1 MGADDKWARFRKFCD
16 GVRAIAPG
24 VEIHIRPSEA
34 VKEHWS
40 ILVHVGAAIILYTD
54 YGSLDD
60 AVAQASGKL
69 AGISSRMMAAIREA
83 PPLVPST
90 IPPPP
95 ESPKK

>member
-1 MGADDKWARFRKFCD
+1 MVADDKWERFRKFCD
-16 GVRAIAPG
+16 GARAIASG
-24 VEIHIRPSEA
+24 VEIHVRPSEA

-40 ILVHVGAAIILYTD
+40 ILVYVGAAIILYTD

-60 AVAQASGKL
+60 AVAQANSKL
-69 AGISSRMMAAIREA
+69 AGISSRMMAAIREVPA
-83 PPLVPST
+83 IPST